1 MQDHELITNY
11 DAFLETCVLSNPFR
25 NSINGKTVTL
35 RTSSGLIPVIKVE
48 DMYCPFGLSKYNEKL
63 SLDMS
68 IKDPTLLEFLQK
80 LDTSLIEKP
89 TKDENWLGGIKTT
102 EMTSAS
108 YVNLVKEPKQPG
120 KYPPSLKGSVLL
132 TDSGKNSATKLFDS
146 NRTEIPVNVTNL
158 PKGCRCSG
166 LLSFGSVWIIGNRY
180 GLTVRFKQLK
190 KESPSGAH
198 TGGNNVGLES
208 YAFVDDSDTDED

>member
-1 MQDHELITNY
+1 MQDHEVITDY
-11 DAFLETCVLSNPFR
+11 ETFLETCVLSNPFR
-25 NSINGKTVTL
+25 NSMNGKTVTL
-35 RTSSGLIPVIKVE
+35 RTRSGLIPVIKVE
-48 DMYCPFGLSKYNEKL
+48 DMYCPFGLSKYNEKF

-68 IKDPTLLEFLQK
+68 IKEPRLLEFLQK
-80 LDTSLIEKP
+80 LDASLLEKP
-89 TKDENWLGGIKTT
+89 TKDDSWLGGIKTT

-108 YVNLVKEPKQPG
+108 YVSRVKESKPPG

-146 NRTEIPVNVTNL
+146 NRQEIPVNVSNL

-166 LLSFGSVWIIGNRY
+166 LVSIGSVWIIGNRY

-190 KESPSGAH
+190 KVGSDSI
-198 TGGNNVGLES
+198 GNQGSNVVLDS
-208 YAFVDDSDTDED
+208 YAFVDDSDDDIE